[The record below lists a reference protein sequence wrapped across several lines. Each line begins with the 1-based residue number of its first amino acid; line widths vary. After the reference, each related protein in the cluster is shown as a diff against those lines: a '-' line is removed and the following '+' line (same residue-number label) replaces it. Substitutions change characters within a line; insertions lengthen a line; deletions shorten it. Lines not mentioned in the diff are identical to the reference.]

1 MTNVFIGAP
10 TGIGK
15 TICTEFSLLRLW
27 SKSDAPCAVCIEP
40 YQDVVDQRVSEWRK
54 KFGNLQGREE
64 IVGLTGVTSADL
76 RILEKGARVFVHPVS
91 ASGAVCIPVTT
102 RAGVSSTRF
111 IPQFEFFAESVGQ
124 HSVRLV
130 LQHSSSTS
138 KALPQCSRLSCSHLL
153 CFRLAFSAFRVLTSR
168 FPKYL
173 ASIANFVDE
182 HSS

>member
-91 ASGAVCIPVTT
+91 ASGDEVQLIGGGEIGPTCEVVISDALRVCANRDQDSYRCVW
-102 RAGVSSTRF
+102 RF
-111 IPQFEFFAESVGQ
+111 FGQ
-124 HSVRLV
+124 R
-130 LQHSSSTS
+130 
-138 KALPQCSRLSCSHLL
+138 SRL
-153 CFRLAFSAFRVLTSR
+153 R
-168 FPKYL
+168 
-173 ASIANFVDE
+173 
-182 HSS
+182 

>member
-76 RILEKGARVFVHPVS
+76 RILEKGARVFVHPWDILSRRWKQRKHVQNIGLLIADEVQLIGGGEIGPTCEVVIS
-91 ASGAVCIPVTT
+91 DALRVCANRDQDSYRCVW
-102 RAGVSSTRF
+102 RF
-111 IPQFEFFAESVGQ
+111 FGQ
-124 HSVRLV
+124 R
-130 LQHSSSTS
+130 
-138 KALPQCSRLSCSHLL
+138 SRL
-153 CFRLAFSAFRVLTSR
+153 R
-168 FPKYL
+168 
-173 ASIANFVDE
+173 
-182 HSS
+182 

>member
-91 ASGAVCIPVTT
+91 ASGGP
-102 RAGVSSTRF
+102 RF
-111 IPQFEFFAESVGQ
+111 KRLALSRDFLLHPGFLFDTDFHISVFP
-124 HSVRLV
+124 SLV
-130 LQHSSSTS
+130 
-138 KALPQCSRLSCSHLL
+138 SHLL
-153 CFRLAFSAFRVLTSR
+153 CSASR
-168 FPKYL
+168 FPLFMSSPLEFPKYL
-173 ASIANFVDE
+173 ASITNFVDE